1 MLCSIV
7 NDDRG
12 DEAGICKSVHVAI
25 ISGES
30 TLRASASSFTLNL
43 ATLKVI
49 LFNDLIKIYVFF
61 FILLLCVELLVTKLK
76 MSDDSDLKL
85 TLHKVVSYAV
95 LRMESA
101 SDANIR
107 RCIFQEYKEWLGT
120 SIDDWVL
127 ALPNDWG
134 RSDVNFH

>member
-1 MLCSIV
+1 
-7 NDDRG
+7 
-12 DEAGICKSVHVAI
+12 
-25 ISGES
+25 
-30 TLRASASSFTLNL
+30 
-43 ATLKVI
+43 
-49 LFNDLIKIYVFF
+49 
-61 FILLLCVELLVTKLK
+61 
-76 MSDDSDLKL
+76 MSDDSDLKV

-95 LRMESA
+95 MRMEST
-101 SDANIR
+101 SDINIR